1 MSRMK
6 GKVAIITGAGSGIG
20 RAGAEIFAREG
31 AKVAVVEV
39 DAEGGQATVD
49 MIRSAGG
56 EARLI
61 VTDVT
66 DEAAVVRAV
75 NETLETYGRLD
86 VLYNNAGGMTPDDGS
101 ITDMPV
107 DAFWAA
113 LKRNLF
119 GTFLCCRFAIPHIVA
134 AGGGS
139 VINTGSIYG
148 IQGHPGSVGYS
159 TSKGGV
165 IALTRALA
173 AEYGTSNVRV
183 NCISPGM
190 VRTPRVEKLIRD
202 KPGVSKNIVRYLLG
216 TVETEEMGSLALFLA
231 SDESRHLSGVNIP
244 FDSAGRSAP
253 SAYM

>member
-66 DEAAVVRAV
+66 DEAAVVSAV
-75 NETLETYGRLD
+75 TETLESYGRLD

-190 VRTPRVEKLIRD
+190 VRTPRVEKDR
-202 KPGVSKNIVRYLLG
+202 KSVV
-216 TVETEEMGSLALFLA
+216 
-231 SDESRHLSGVNIP
+231 
-244 FDSAGRSAP
+244 
-253 SAYM
+253 